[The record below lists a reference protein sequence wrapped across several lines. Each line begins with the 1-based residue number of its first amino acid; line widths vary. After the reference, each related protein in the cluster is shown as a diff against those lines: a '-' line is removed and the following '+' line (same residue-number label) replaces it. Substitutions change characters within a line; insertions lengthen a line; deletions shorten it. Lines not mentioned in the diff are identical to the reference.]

1 MRKTFLVLLGSFVLF
16 SLQTSSVRSQSN
28 TSYGLHAGESLT
40 TGTGN
45 SFYGVRAGS
54 STTTSRFNSMFG
66 VDAGTDNTTGEKN
79 SFFGAN
85 TGLMSTTGTRNTFIG
100 NYSGGDKDYTGS
112 YNTLLGASTSAT
124 SGSLTYATA
133 VGADAVAASSNSVTL
148 GRPNG
153 EDLVRIPGNLV
164 VATLST
170 GGSTPLC
177 RNAYLLVAT
186 CASSARYKS
195 NIVSF
200 GSGLDLIRHL
210 RPVSFNWKDG
220 GIRDLGLVAEEVAEV
235 EPLLVTRNKEGEIEG
250 VKYDRIAVVLVKAF
264 QEQQRYIEDVEKQID
279 ALKQL
284 VCLRNRRADVCRQ
297 YSRR

>member
-1 MRKTFLVLLGSFVLF
+1 MRKFFLILFGSLVLF
-16 SLQTSSVRSQSN
+16 SLLTSSAPSQNN
-28 TSYGLHAGESLT
+28 TSYGSFAGESLT
-40 TGTGN
+40 TGGGN
-45 SFYGVRAGS
+45 SFYGAYAGS
-54 STTTSRFNSMFG
+54 STTTGPLNSIFG
-66 VDAGTDNTTGEKN
+66 VFAGMDNTTGEKN

-85 TGLMSTTGTRNTFIG
+85 AGRLSRSGTRNTFIG
-100 NYSGGDKDYTGS
+100 NYSGADKDYTGNF
-112 YNTLLGASTSAT
+112 NTLLGASTRLASENV
-124 SGSLTYATA
+124 SYATA
-133 VGADAVAASSNSVTL
+133 IGADAVAAGSNSVTL
-148 GRPNG
+148 GRPTG
-153 EDLVRIPGNLV
+153 EDMVRVPGNLV
-164 VATLST
+164 VGTLST

-200 GSGLDLIRHL
+200 GSGLDRIRHL

-235 EPLLVTRNKEGEIEG
+235 EPLLVTRNNEGEIEG